1 MNGKKTTPL
10 PEGKNLRL
18 LALLLAILI
27 TGTLFTWWTVFQT
40 DRGMRRSLL
49 QQTQLVGQSISI
61 EDHLKAL
68 SGTEADLDNL
78 HYLRLKE
85 QLTAVRSSDPLC
97 RFVYLMG
104 RKADGTIFFFGDSE
118 PAGSKD
124 YSPPGQIYEEVSAG
138 FRRVFDT
145 KTAAVVGPIPDR
157 WGVWV
162 TALDPM
168 TDPGTG
174 KLVAVLAMDIDAHV
188 WKWDLAARTVLPAG
202 LMLVL
207 FIGVAAAFFSTHH
220 IDASPKPILRRLLPP
235 LAAMVVLFA
244 AGAGAFLWYQ
254 YQQRL
259 GEETRADAR
268 DVSSDLR
275 MAVDQQSSGLAATL
289 QPIIADSAMRTG
301 LRQGDAESLLAVWG
315 PVFET
320 LHEKNNLTQFSF
332 FDKNRICLL
341 RVHEPRIRG
350 GRIDRFTALQAERT
364 GKIASGI
371 ELGPLG
377 TFTLRAVQPVFEGGT
392 LIGYVELGK
401 ELEDVLQTLHTWSGD
416 QLAVIIRKESLNQQ
430 NWEAGRRLLGRE
442 SDWNRLPRKIVSY
455 VSQASLA
462 DAFASWADRV
472 SDKIP
477 PDREISF
484 AGKDWRVSAT
494 PLQDASG
501 KEVGDLCIMR
511 DISIEKASLVRLIAL
526 SGTSGVVLVTLLLG
540 FIYVLLRRTD
550 AGIRAQ
556 QKAREQLIGELK
568 DAMARVKTLAGLIPV
583 CAACK
588 KVRDDR
594 GYWSQVES
602 YIQEHT
608 EATFSHSMCP
618 DCFKRL
624 YPELAKAL
632 PGNSPK
638 EAS

>member
-27 TGTLFTWWTVFQT
+27 TGTLFTRWTVFQT

-104 RKADGTIFFFGDSE
+104 RKADGTIFFFVDSE

>member
-104 RKADGTIFFFGDSE
+104 RKADGTIFFFVDSE

-220 IDASPKPILRRLLPP
+220 IDAPDLPS
-235 LAAMVVLFA
+235 
-244 AGAGAFLWYQ
+244 
-254 YQQRL
+254 
-259 GEETRADAR
+259 AR
-268 DVSSDLR
+268 S
-275 MAVDQQSSGLAATL
+275 
-289 QPIIADSAMRTG
+289 
-301 LRQGDAESLLAVWG
+301 
-315 PVFET
+315 
-320 LHEKNNLTQFSF
+320 
-332 FDKNRICLL
+332 
-341 RVHEPRIRG
+341 
-350 GRIDRFTALQAERT
+350 
-364 GKIASGI
+364 
-371 ELGPLG
+371 
-377 TFTLRAVQPVFEGGT
+377 
-392 LIGYVELGK
+392 
-401 ELEDVLQTLHTWSGD
+401 
-416 QLAVIIRKESLNQQ
+416 
-430 NWEAGRRLLGRE
+430 
-442 SDWNRLPRKIVSY
+442 
-455 VSQASLA
+455 
-462 DAFASWADRV
+462 
-472 SDKIP
+472 
-477 PDREISF
+477 
-484 AGKDWRVSAT
+484 
-494 PLQDASG
+494 
-501 KEVGDLCIMR
+501 
-511 DISIEKASLVRLIAL
+511 
-526 SGTSGVVLVTLLLG
+526 
-540 FIYVLLRRTD
+540 
-550 AGIRAQ
+550 
-556 QKAREQLIGELK
+556 
-568 DAMARVKTLAGLIPV
+568 
-583 CAACK
+583 
-588 KVRDDR
+588 
-594 GYWSQVES
+594 
-602 YIQEHT
+602 
-608 EATFSHSMCP
+608 
-618 DCFKRL
+618 
-624 YPELAKAL
+624 
-632 PGNSPK
+632 
-638 EAS
+638 